1 MSDVRGEICKI
12 VSRMLDNPG
21 EGGIYPTT
29 RCYDELEALIN
40 AVRSEKRRPVGSG
53 KHVLPIGEDIP
64 FSTPGVVEPR
74 SSALPLDA
82 LVGVAL
88 DRLFEA
94 RGLRYPASH
103 SDMRLC
109 VKAIQDHLAPVSA
122 SRTPDQEADPQGP
135 PCPTC
140 RNPVGGE
147 EYVRHALKMWLVI
160 DEVIAQRRGVCVSY
174 VVGGDPI
181 PDLTNPYTGLL
192 PPKEQLLRSLD
203 AILRAKARRAEGRD
217 A

>member
-88 DRLFEA
+88 DRLSTSPARSSSSRTLPVTTGAKFKACPMFTWLDPMARDYRGREDQCWKEIVEGDKEDIEQCEA
-94 RGLRYPASH
+94 VVAKVNPASAGT
-103 SDMRLC
+103 SMEILW
-109 VKAIQDHLAPVSA
+109 AWLARPGH
-122 SRTPDQEADPQGP
+122 RHHRGP
-135 PCPTC
+135 GK
-140 RNPVGGE
+140 PVGPLP
-147 EYVRHALKMWLVI
+147 RH
-160 DEVIAQRRGVCVSY
+160 RH
-174 VVGGDPI
+174 
-181 PDLTNPYTGLL
+181 
-192 PPKEQLLRSLD
+192 LRSEEAALQRLKELL
-203 AILRAKARRAEGRD
+203 A
-217 A
+217 